1 MAASVARYNKV
12 GSLHTCYKVG
22 DPTEGDPEEGVE
34 LHGEQLAE
42 DPGAEEG
49 VQQRVVGH
57 HGEAGQAAHQV
68 TWGEHKQ

>member
-1 MAASVARYNKV
+1 M
-12 GSLHTCYKVG
+12 
-22 DPTEGDPEEGVE
+22 E

-68 TWGEHKQ
+68 TWGDTSVTIWQHESQYGVISPTARLISRGVQWL

>member
-1 MAASVARYNKV
+1 M
-12 GSLHTCYKVG
+12 
-22 DPTEGDPEEGVE
+22 E